1 MEVHATTS
9 PVREILDRTGNTLR
23 GAAEEIGM
31 NYQSIYLAD
40 CGCYVAL
47 PPRLMDWL
55 CKVSGYT
62 ELEIGSA
69 YHEHKKLKRMLY
81 PLSDFD
87 YRTLPPVG
95 NPVTGFREKLSLSRS
110 KFCKRYCVPAT
121 VMYSMEASATPI
133 ERPSGIFIRA
143 IRDADAPRAL
153 TDEINKKYLRWRRK
167 VA

>member
-40 CGCYVAL
+40 CGC
-47 PPRLMDWL
+47 
-55 CKVSGYT
+55 T